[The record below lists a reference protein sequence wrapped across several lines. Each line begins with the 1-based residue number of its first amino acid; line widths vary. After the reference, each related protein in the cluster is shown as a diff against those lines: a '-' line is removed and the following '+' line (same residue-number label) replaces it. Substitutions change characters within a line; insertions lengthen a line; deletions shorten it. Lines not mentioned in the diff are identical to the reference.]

1 MLSLSHSIK
10 WYILEIYTHMRECEL
25 ILWKPLD
32 QLNLSDRES
41 LKQQIDAQGTKVRE
55 LKSSGADK
63 VRERER
69 ERGRF
74 IND

>member
-1 MLSLSHSIK
+1 M
-10 WYILEIYTHMRECEL
+10 EPETV
-25 ILWKPLD
+25 
-32 QLNLSDRES
+32 SDAMETTGSSDMES